1 MKTALAAAAA
11 FLLGPSVLLLGAGAV
26 LNPAA
31 KAACSVGG
39 GLVVTNIP
47 DTLEAET
54 ADGGKVVLSRAQ
66 LGRAATI
73 VAVGSSVPG
82 TDRDAVVVALMA
94 ALTES
99 SLRML
104 SNKAAWPESAD
115 YDNDGDGSDHD
126 SLGLFQMRPSTG
138 WGTVEELMDPAYQA
152 RAFMGGPTGPNH
164 PSPRGLL
171 DIPGWKAM
179 PKGDAAQAVEVSAY
193 PDRYRKWEP
202 VAAKILQTLT
212 APNPGGTPPPDPVGS
227 GPVVFPLPAGT
238 WVKTSDFGWRVHP
251 IHGTRRFHAGTDY
264 SAPDGT
270 PILAAADGVVRFAG
284 PAQGYGN
291 AVVIDHQTADGGTVS
306 SLYGHMWDGHLY
318 VKPGDH
324 VSAGQRIADVGSNG
338 NSTGPH
344 LHFEIHPGGVKA
356 DAIDP
361 HAWLAA
367 NGAAE
372 LENAAAGPSGGGVWA
387 ASLGGCV

>member
-1 MKTALAAAAA
+1 VKTALAAAAA
-11 FLLGPSVLLLGAGAV
+11 LLLGPSLLLLGAGAV

-39 GLVVTNIP
+39 GLVVTNVP

-54 ADGGKVVLSRAQ
+54 ADGAKVVLNRAQ

-73 VAVGSSVPG
+73 VAVGSRVPG
-82 TDRDAVVVALMA
+82 ADREAVVVALIA

-99 SLRML
+99 TLRML
-104 SNKAAWPESAD
+104 SNTAAWPDSAD

-171 DIPGWKAM
+171 DIPGWKTM
-179 PKGDAAQAVEVSAY
+179 PKGDAAQQVEVSAH
-193 PDRYRKWEP
+193 PDRYQKWEP

-212 APNPGGTPPPDPVGS
+212 APYPGGTAPPEAAVGS
-227 GPVVFPLPAGT
+227 GAVVFPLPAGT

-251 IHGTRRFHAGTDY
+251 ISGTRRFHAGTDY

-270 PILAAADGVVRFAG
+270 PILAAADGAVRFAG

-291 AVVIDHQTADGGTVS
+291 AIIIDHQVGGGTVS

-318 VKPGDH
+318 VKFGDR
-324 VSAGQRIADVGSNG
+324 VAAGQHIADVGSNG
-338 NSTGPH
+338 NSTGSH
-344 LHFEIHPGGVKA
+344 LHFEVHPAGVKA
-356 DAIDP
+356 SAIDP
-361 HAWLAA
+361 HAWLAVQ
-367 NGAAE
+367 GAAE
-372 LENAAAGPSGGGVWA
+372 LENAAAGPA
-387 ASLGGCV
+387 ACQLGAAP